1 MCVHVSSVVRRFFLS
16 LHSRFCC
23 FLSHIWAVSVCFVCS
38 SICLVRFFSLSLYCF
53 VLFFPIFEANIS
65 YERISCSLY
74 SECMRF
80 FFSCCLFTY
89 FSCSFS
95 YGSYFTCIIC
105 IFNIYVCFL
114 LLSSVRYFS
123 LFLFS
128 NWYTFKHSDNIGTKN
143 YNEHTETSL
152 KSWVVQ

>member
-1 MCVHVSSVVRRFFLS
+1 MFRRLFGAFFCLFIHVFAVFWAIYEPFLS
-16 LHSRFCC
+16 VL
-23 FLSHIWAVSVCFVCS
+23 FVRVFAWC
-38 SICLVRFFSLSLYCF
+38 VFSLSFYCF